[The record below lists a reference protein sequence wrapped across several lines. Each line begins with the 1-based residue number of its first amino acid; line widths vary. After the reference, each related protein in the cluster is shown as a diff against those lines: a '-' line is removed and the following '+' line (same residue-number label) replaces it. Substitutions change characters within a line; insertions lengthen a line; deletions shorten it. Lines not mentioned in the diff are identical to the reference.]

1 VIDLVVFDLDGTLID
16 SSRDLADAVNA
27 LVVELGGRRL
37 GLDQVTGMVGD
48 GASMLVRRALSAA
61 GLDPETPGALAR
73 FLARYDARLTTHT
86 KPYPGIPEALAAL
99 ADRGLVLA
107 VLTNKPERQTL
118 EILRRLGLASTF
130 PHVIGGDTPA
140 GRKPDPSGLL
150 AIVARSGATPATT
163 MLVGDSPVDLATARR
178 GGTAICLARYG
189 FGYRFEPDAF
199 RGDEL
204 FVDAP
209 AELLSRL

>member
-118 EILRRLGLASTF
+118 EILRRVGLVSPF